1 MGLGKI
7 LLSFFCLFLIF
18 GFFFMRGAIL
28 ELKEK
33 TEDLKTAEEQIKATM
48 KEWKDSFRKETA
60 VPTQATPE
68 SSPVGNTTKPDPLT
82 EEENFS
88 CVLRTWDGKIGI
100 FTPDGYLMRSLG
112 WAE

>member
-1 MGLGKI
+1 MGFGKI

-33 TEDLKTAEEQIKATM
+33 TEDLTTAEEQIKSTI
-48 KEWKDSFRKETA
+48 ETWKDYFREKSA

-68 SSPVGNTTKPDPLT
+68 PPPKDETANTEPP
-82 EEENFS
+82 EEE
-88 CVLRTWDGKIGI
+88 D
-100 FTPDGYLMRSLG
+100 TP
-112 WAE
+112 